1 MDYDDKKLQE
11 NLASLK
17 SDDISALR
25 AKLVGC
31 LDEDQFGH
39 DEPQTLEMSKYL
51 DEKTQGRIFEE
62 DDGCLDFNL
71 PMTTDTVRKIKA
83 HLRTNFSREKLEFA
97 TRIIAF
103 LKQSEQKNVEQQPVV
118 EEKLKTEENKPSIS
132 TALSAEAIV
141 PKTSQDAITVVANK
155 SVKKTSEPSSANSS
169 ARTVEDLSYPETPQT
184 TMPSAQNA
192 TLPGRDE
199 LSLSGKFSQESQ
211 QAFSEETSS
220 KEIKDNKKAPTSN
233 EKQTTQG
240 KTKVHLMD
248 EPKSP
253 GKKREDNEL
262 QQGFFERKFAKVGRI
277 MDKFLKEHFG
287 ICFFLFLIFVCILV
301 LIIKKCS

>member
-17 SDDISALR
+17 SDNISALR

-97 TRIIAF
+97 TKIIAF
-103 LKQSEQKNVEQQPVV
+103 IKQTEQKNVEQQPIVA
-118 EEKLKTEENKPSIS
+118 ENPKTEGNKPSTS
-132 TALSAEAIV
+132 TAQSAEAVV
-141 PKTSQDAITVVANK
+141 PKISKDVITVATDK
-155 SVKKTSEPSSANSS
+155 SVKRTSEPSSTNSS
-169 ARTVEDLSYPETPQT
+169 ARIVEDFTYPETPQAST
-184 TMPSAQNA
+184 PSAQNA
-192 TLPGRDE
+192 KLPGRDE
-199 LSLSGKFSQESQ
+199 LSLNGNFSQESP

-220 KEIKDNKKAPTSN
+220 KEIKDSRKAPSSS

-240 KTKVHLMD
+240 KARVHLMD
-248 EPKSP
+248 EQKSQSN
-253 GKKREDNEL
+253 KHEDKEH

-287 ICFFLFLIFVCILV
+287 ICFFLFFIFICVLV

>member
-1 MDYDDKKLQE
+1 MDFDDKKLQE
-11 NLASLK
+11 HLASLT

-39 DEPQTLEMSKYL
+39 DEPQTLAMTKYL

-83 HLRTNFSREKLEFA
+83 RLRTNFSREKLEFA
-97 TRIIAF
+97 SKIIAF
-103 LKQSEQKNVEQQPVV
+103 LKQSEQKSDEQIVV
-118 EEKLKTEENKPSIS
+118 EEKPKAVES
-132 TALSAEAIV
+132 TSAASVAPPAEAVV
-141 PKTSQDAITVVANK
+141 PKISKDVITVATDK
-155 SVKKTSEPSSANSS
+155 SVKRTSEPSSTNSS
-169 ARTVEDLSYPETPQT
+169 ARIVEDFTYPETPQAST
-184 TMPSAQNA
+184 PSAQNA
-192 TLPGRDE
+192 KLPGRDE
-199 LSLSGKFSQESQ
+199 LSLNGNFSQESP

-220 KEIKDNKKAPTSN
+220 KEIKDSRKAPSSS

-240 KTKVHLMD
+240 KARVHLMD
-248 EPKSP
+248 EQKSQSN
-253 GKKREDNEL
+253 KHEDKEH

-287 ICFFLFLIFVCILV
+287 ICFFLFFIFICVLV

>member
-97 TRIIAF
+97 TKIIAF
-103 LKQSEQKNVEQQPVV
+103 LKQSEQKNVKQQPVV
-118 EEKLKTEENKPSIS
+118 EEKTKTEENKLSIS
-132 TALSAEAIV
+132 IAPAAEVVV
-141 PKTSQDAITVVANK
+141 PKVSKDVSMVAENK
-155 SVKKTSEPSSANSS
+155 SVEKAPELSTTNSS
-169 ARTVEDLSYPETPQT
+169 ARNVEDFTYPETPQAS
-184 TMPSAQNA
+184 MPSAQNA
-192 TLPGRDE
+192 TLPGGDE

-211 QAFSEETSS
+211 QEFSEETSS
-220 KEIKDNKKAPTSN
+220 KEIKDVRKAPSGR

-253 GKKREDNEL
+253 GKKQEDKEH

-277 MDKFLKEHFG
+277 MDN
-287 ICFFLFLIFVCILV
+287 FFRMMFR
-301 LIIKKCS
+301 KK